1 MGLYISLVNYTD
13 QGIKAIKDSPKRVD
27 GVRALAQKHG
37 GAMNQ
42 LFLTM
47 GSYDLV
53 AISEFPDDE
62 SAAQFTLTL
71 GAMGNVRTTTLKAF
85 DEDSFRDLVSKLP

>member
-1 MGLYISLVNYTD
+1 MSLYISLVNYTD

-37 GAMNQ
+37 GSMDQ

-47 GSYDLV
+47 GAYDLV
-53 AISEFPDDE
+53 AISQFPDDE
-62 SAAQFTLTL
+62 AAARFTLTL

-85 DEDSFRDLVSKLP
+85 DEDSFRDIVSKLP